1 MSDERRAPRSGAP
14 APADEERNHQL
25 ERVSRRS
32 REIEQAE

>member
-1 MSDERRAPRSGAP
+1 MSEERLRR
-14 APADEERNHQL
+14 DERNHQL